1 MVYRVLGMS
10 LAALMMMVFV
20 CQVVD
25 AAEKTHEGKVV
36 KAADGKLT
44 MTDKKGENKHT
55 HDVAANAKIS
65 CDGKACKLEDLKE
78 GVLVRVTTDDDN
90 NNRATKI
97 EARTDKK

>member
-1 MVYRVLGMS
+1 MLYRVLGMS
-10 LAALMMMVFV
+10 LAALMLMLFV
-20 CQVVD
+20 SQVVD

-55 HDVAANAKIS
+55 HDVAANAKIT
-65 CDGKACKLEDLKE
+65 CDGKACKLDELKE
-78 GVLVRVTTDDDN
+78 GTFVRVTTDDDN

>member
-25 AAEKTHEGKVV
+25 AAEKTHEGKVI

-55 HDVAANAKIS
+55 HDVAANAKIT
-65 CDGKACKLEDLKE
+65 CDGKTCKLEDLKE
-78 GVLVRVTTDDDN
+78 GTMVRVTTDDDS